1 VSHSAQAPAPLSE
14 IALVIKPTVLGV
26 DVAGLEIRELTK
38 SFGKLTVLD
47 EISFIVEEGEFCIL
61 LGPSGCGKT
70 TLLRII
76 AGLEQQ
82 DRGQV
87 RIGEREVSG
96 LTPKERDVSMVFQSY
111 ALYPHMSI
119 YQNLAFPLKA
129 KKTPK
134 AEIER
139 KVRDAAQLLGIDE
152 LLGRKPK
159 ELSGGQRQRAAIG
172 RAIVRNPEMFLF
184 DEPLSNLDAKLRAN
198 MRVELAK
205 LHQTLQATMV
215 YVTHDQIEAMTLGQK
230 IVLLHQGKIQQV
242 GTPRELYNTP
252 ANLFVATF
260 IGSPTM
266 NVIEGTLEAT
276 GERAVFRSRGVKLD
290 LDASGPLRDY
300 AGAAVT
306 LGIRPEALSPGR
318 EDLRARLEVVEHVGS
333 ETILYLNATAARLV
347 AKAPPDW
354 EGRVEDDIPLAVN
367 RRGVHLFAQGKRIPA
382 ELM

>member
-1 VSHSAQAPAPLSE
+1 
-14 IALVIKPTVLGV
+14 
-26 DVAGLEIRELTK
+26 VAGLEIRELTK
-38 SFGKLTVLD
+38 SFGTLTVLD
-47 EISFIVEEGEFCIL
+47 DISFEVGEGEFCIL

-82 DRGQV
+82 DRGRV
-87 RIGEREVSG
+87 LIGEREVSG

-119 YQNLAFPLKA
+119 YQNMAFPLKA

-134 AEIER
+134 SEIER
-139 KVRDAAQLLGIDE
+139 KVRDAALLLGIDD

-242 GTPRELYNTP
+242 GTPRDLYSRP

-266 NVIEGTLEAT
+266 NVIEGTLETA
-276 GERAVFRSRGVKLD
+276 GERMVFRSRGVELD
-290 LDASGPLRDY
+290 LGVSGRLREY
-300 AGAAVT
+300 AGAEVT
-306 LGIRPEALSPGR
+306 LGVRPEALTPGR

-333 ETILYLNATAARLV
+333 ETILYLNAVAARLV

-354 EGRVEDDIPLAVN
+354 EGRVGDDVPLAVN
-367 RRGVHLFAQGKRIPA
+367 RRGVHLFAQGKRIAA